1 MFLKSPLLIV
11 AVACIGG
18 PSLLAQ
24 TTVTTDPVG
33 LTSTSCLGNS
43 DTYLGIPFTRPP
55 EFTGTVQS
63 ANANTLT
70 INGAPG
76 WANNQFVY
84 AAGTQSKHYYVL
96 IGNGGATNPKEG
108 HNYAVMSNGSSTLT
122 VDTSL
127 DNLIGVVAN
136 TRVTLIPYWTPATI
150 FPSGDAG
157 VSFTATTSPPTYKTE
172 LLIPNTSSAGI
183 NLSPAATYFFINN
196 GPNVGWRLEG
206 DNSTDHGD
214 DPLLPDSY
222 FIVRNNNGASTLPLT
237 AAGTILMSKL
247 AVPILAS
254 ASQPQDNP
262 VAMIRPVDTTLDS
275 NGLAP
280 IDTSFLQGDQLL
292 LFDNMQAQIGK
303 QPNKIYTFNDGW
315 RLSSD
320 NRDHSKDIVPAGS
333 AMIMRRAAKSGGGT
347 VYWMNAPTYVPATFL
362 SPLAASSRKSHGGI
376 GTFDVNMPALNGL
389 GIECRVVTGAAGS
402 HQIVFTF
409 ANSVTVAG
417 ATATSLTNGSVS
429 YGAPLVA
436 GNHVT
441 VNLTGVSN
449 AQRLSLT
456 LVGVSN
462 GTITNDV
469 TVPMGVLL
477 GDVNATKHVDSIDV
491 TTVQRNNSKNV
502 SLNNFRSDVNAN
514 GHIDS
519 IDVTTVQRAN
529 STGLP

>member
-1 MFLKSPLLIV
+1 MFSKSHLVVV

-18 PSLLAQ
+18 PSLSAQ

-33 LTSTSCLGNS
+33 LTTTSCLGNS

-96 IGNGGATNPKEG
+96 IGNGGATNSKEG

-127 DNLIGVVAN
+127 DNLIGVMAN

-150 FPSGDAG
+150 FPSRDAG
-157 VSFTATTSPPTYKTE
+157 VSFTATTSPPTYRTE

-196 GPNVGWRLEG
+196 GANVGWRLEG

-222 FIVRNNNGASTLPLT
+222 LIVRNSNGAPTLPLT
-237 AAGTILMSKL
+237 ATGSVLMSKL

-254 ASQPQDNP
+254 SSQQQDNP
-262 VAMIRPVDTTLDS
+262 VTMIRPVDTTLDS

-280 IDTSFLQGDQLL
+280 IDNSFVRGDQLL
-292 LFDNMQAQIGK
+292 LFDNTQAQIGK
-303 QPNKIYTFNDGW
+303 QPSKTYMFSDGW
-315 RLSSD
+315 RLSTD
-320 NRDHSKDIVPAGS
+320 NVDHSKDVIPAGS
-333 AMIMRRAAKSGGGT
+333 AMLVRKAAKLGGAT
-347 VYWMNAPTYVPATFL
+347 VYWVNTPTYVPATFL
-362 SPLAASSRKSHGGI
+362 SPLSAGSRKLHGG
-376 GTFDVNMPALNGL
+376 
-389 GIECRVVTGAAGS
+389 AGS
-402 HQIVFTF
+402 FDINLPASNALGVESRTAAVADSYHVILTF
-409 ANSVTVAG
+409 ANPVTLNGATVSHPTGGAG
-417 ATATSLTNGSVS
+417 AISGSPVVNS
-429 YGAPLVA
+429 
-436 GNHVT
+436 NHIT
-441 VNLTGVSN
+441 VNL
-449 AQRLSLT
+449 A
-456 LVGVSN
+456 
-462 GTITNDV
+462 
-469 TVPMGVLL
+469 
-477 GDVNATKHVDSIDV
+477 
-491 TTVQRNNSKNV
+491 NV
-502 SLNNFRSDVNAN
+502 S
-514 GHIDS
+514 
-519 IDVTTVQRAN
+519 
-529 STGLP
+529 